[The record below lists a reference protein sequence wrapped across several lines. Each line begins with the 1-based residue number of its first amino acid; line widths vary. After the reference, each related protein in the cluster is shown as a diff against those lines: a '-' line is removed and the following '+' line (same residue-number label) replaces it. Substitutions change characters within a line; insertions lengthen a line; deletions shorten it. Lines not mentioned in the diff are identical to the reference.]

1 MEMGLCSESCDF
13 TIRGVQLTDKA
24 FFWLISRNTAFCF
37 LFWLLLKYARE
48 VFSLATKRSTPDLI
62 LIITTL
68 TLLAIGLIMVY
79 SASAV
84 WADYKF
90 QDTFFF
96 AKRQLLFA
104 GLGVVAMFFIM
115 NVDYWTW
122 RTWAKLI
129 IIVCFI
135 LLIAVLIPGIGMER
149 NGSRS
154 WIGVGAFSVQPSEF
168 MKIAMIA
175 FLAKYLSENQKKIT
189 SFKKGLV
196 PSLGLVF
203 LAFGMIMMQPDLG
216 TGTVMVG
223 TCIVMIY
230 VAGAK
235 ISHFVGLG
243 LVGVAGFVVLVLSA
257 PYRIKRITSFLD
269 PWEDPL
275 NSGFQIIQSLYAIG
289 PGGLLGLGLGQS
301 RQKFFYLPE
310 PQTDF
315 IFAILAEELGFIGG
329 SFVVLLFALLL
340 WRGIRIALGAP
351 DLYGSFLAV
360 GIIAMVAI
368 QVIINVGVV
377 TGLMP
382 VTGITLPFLSYG
394 GSSLTLMLMAVGI
407 LLNISRYAKY

>member
-1 MEMGLCSESCDF
+1 
-13 TIRGVQLTDKA
+13 
-24 FFWLISRNTAFCF
+24 
-37 LFWLLLKYARE
+37 
-48 VFSLATKRSTPDLI
+48 
-62 LIITTL
+62 
-68 TLLAIGLIMVY
+68 MVY

-90 QDTFFF
+90 DDSFFF
-96 AKRQLLFA
+96 AKRQMLFA
-104 GLGVVAMFFIM
+104 GAGIAAMFFIM

-122 RTWAKLI
+122 RTWAKVLVI
-129 IIVCFI
+129 ICFV
-135 LLIAVLIPGIGMER
+135 LLILVLIPGIGNVR

-154 WIGVGAFSVQPSEF
+154 WIGVGAFSIQPSEF
-168 MKIAMIA
+168 MKLAMIA
-175 FLAKYLSENQKKIT
+175 FLAKFLSERQKVVT

-203 LAFGMIMMQPDLG
+203 TAFGLIMLQPDLG

-223 TCIVMIY
+223 TSVVMIFI
-230 VAGAK
+230 AGAR

-243 LVGVAGFVVLVLSA
+243 LLGAAGFAGLIISA
-257 PYRIKRITSFLD
+257 PYRMKRITSFLD
-269 PWEDPL
+269 PWQDPL
-275 NSGFQIIQSLYAIG
+275 GSGFQMIQSLYAIG
-289 PGGLLGLGLGQS
+289 PGGLFGLGLGQS

-329 SFVVLLFALLL
+329 SFILLLFSLLL

-351 DLYGSFLAV
+351 DLFGTFLAA
-360 GIIAMVAI
+360 GIIAMIAI
-368 QVIINVGVV
+368 QVMINIGVV

-394 GSSLTLMLMAVGI
+394 GSSLTLMLMAVGV
-407 LLNISRYAKY
+407 LLNISRHSRY

>member
-1 MEMGLCSESCDF
+1 MP
-13 TIRGVQLTDKA
+13 
-24 FFWLISRNTAFCF
+24 
-37 LFWLLLKYARE
+37 
-48 VFSLATKRSTPDLI
+48 TKKTTPDII
-62 LIITTL
+62 LMILTF

-79 SASAV
+79 SASAI

-90 QDTFFF
+90 DDSFFF
-96 AKRQLLFA
+96 AKRQMLFA
-104 GLGVVAMFFIM
+104 GVGIIGMFFIM

-122 RTWAKLI
+122 RTWAKVLV
-129 IIVCFI
+129 IVCFV
-135 LLIAVLIPGIGMER
+135 LLVLVLIPGIGNVR

-154 WIGVGAFSVQPSEF
+154 WIGIGAFSIQPSEF
-168 MKIAMIA
+168 MKLAMIA
-175 FLAKYLSENQKKIT
+175 FLAKFLSENQKYIT
-189 SFKKGLV
+189 TFKKGLA

-203 LAFGMIMMQPDLG
+203 LAFGMIMLQPDLG

-223 TCIVMIY
+223 TCIVMIFI
-230 VAGAK
+230 AGARV
-235 ISHFVGLG
+235 SHFVVLG
-243 LVGVAGFVVLVLSA
+243 LIGIAGFAALVISA

-269 PWEDPL
+269 PWQDPL
-275 NSGFQIIQSLYAIG
+275 GSGFQIIQSLFAIG
-289 PGGLLGLGLGQS
+289 PGGLFGLGLGQS

-329 SFVVLLFALLL
+329 SFILLLFSLLL

-368 QVIINVGVV
+368 QVMINIGVV

-394 GSSLTLMLMAVGI
+394 GSSLTLMLLAIGV
-407 LLNISRYAKY
+407 LLNISRYSRY